1 MAQPEG
7 SKPPNSEVLPD
18 GGPSQTKETRNAFTQ
33 RRIFIGPMPERII
46 AQTENQRKRNKLT
59 LGSVFSL
66 SLDGADKANH
76 TGDKSDEIARL
87 LKEHAFT
94 FFVHEG
100 GNAEDWRDDD
110 DEQDM
115 TEELLRRWKESEW
128 GQLWTSRHRK
138 KGDPQHTA
146 SSNQWFGTSFE
157 VGNLM
162 GVNILQGHDHVN
174 VKSALSIAGSRTNVV
189 SAPGTVTTAQFVTAQ
204 TTLPTADSNASH
216 INIEVT
222 ATADSPK
229 TVEEEPTPASSRTG
243 LLPQQNDLTHSEQP
257 GFLNDRPKAKS
268 EIHLRP
274 SIQQDVSKLSTRTDA
289 ELRAKI
295 KGKAKVHYADATE
308 VLVPTSGPC
317 PPQEVLER
325 TPSTVD
331 PNTSMAATIP
341 FDSLSRSPSPS
352 ELQWGDVVLRGNYTI
367 SYPTRRLN

>member
-1 MAQPEG
+1 
-7 SKPPNSEVLPD
+7 
-18 GGPSQTKETRNAFTQ
+18 
-33 RRIFIGPMPERII
+33 
-46 AQTENQRKRNKLT
+46 
-59 LGSVFSL
+59 
-66 SLDGADKANH
+66 
-76 TGDKSDEIARL
+76 
-87 LKEHAFT
+87 
-94 FFVHEG
+94 
-100 GNAEDWRDDD
+100 
-110 DEQDM
+110 
-115 TEELLRRWKESEW
+115 
-128 GQLWTSRHRK
+128 
-138 KGDPQHTA
+138 
-146 SSNQWFGTSFE
+146 
-157 VGNLM
+157 
-162 GVNILQGHDHVN
+162 
-174 VKSALSIAGSRTNVV
+174 
-189 SAPGTVTTAQFVTAQ
+189 
-204 TTLPTADSNASH
+204 
-216 INIEVT
+216 VT

-308 VLVPTSGPC
+308 VLVPTSSPR